1 MTITEVIVHAAIDN
15 PLDGVLP
22 DFSIFGVQFTALWQ
36 KVLAGIWGLALVFSV
51 GYLIWGIVQMGK
63 SDDGNPNAYKQ
74 GRKAAMAAG
83 IALACLAGLTVIV
96 GAILFIVGG

>member
-1 MTITEVIVHAAIDN
+1 MEHLTGLVHAAIDN
-15 PLDGVLP
+15 PLDGVFP
-22 DFSIFGVQFTALWQ
+22 DFSIFGLEFTQLWQ
-36 KVLAGIWGLALVFSV
+36 KVLGGLWALALVFSI

-63 SDDGNPNAYKQ
+63 ADDGNPNAYKQ

-83 IALACLAGLTVIV
+83 IALGCLAGLTVIV